1 MQAMDT
7 HQLGDEISYS
17 SSPQLQDDAT
27 LEEERH
33 PARASSSEGEY
44 LHPINTMNNY
54 PGTPHQSDLFRGT
67 DTVGSLS
74 FSGKLD
80 LYRRKK
86 SEEYERA
93 SKRWANCSL
102 EEWLAGPDGEYL
114 WGNVISG

>member
-1 MQAMDT
+1 MDI

-33 PARASSSEGEY
+33 PAHSSSAEGEY
-44 LHPINTMNNY
+44 LYPINNMNNY
-54 PGTPHQSDLFRGT
+54 PGTPHQSDLFRGV
-67 DTVGSLS
+67 DTVASLS

-93 SKRWANCSL
+93 SQRWADCSL
-102 EEWLAGPDGEYL
+102 EEWLAGPDGEYS
-114 WGNVISG
+114 WECVTSG